1 MNKLA
6 GRIGVVGAGV
16 AGLAAAR
23 RLAARGDLEV
33 VVWDAADR
41 PGGVL
46 ATSRADGFTREHAAN
61 GFLAGG
67 DEGGAAL
74 AAELGVEV
82 VAPSSAARRRWIY
95 RDGRLVPVTPGA
107 LLGGELVSRRGLLRA
122 LGEPLRP
129 LRPGGPGAAGDESVA
144 AFFRRRLGGEV
155 VPALVAPLCTGVYAG
170 DPEELSM
177 AAAFPKLAELEAEG
191 GLLRAGVTRGVRRL
205 LAGGGERAGLVVPA
219 GGMQALIDALAAEL
233 GDRIELGAA
242 AVAVELERGGRAAGV
257 RLADGRLEP
266 CDAVVLAVPA
276 QVAARLVSDASG
288 ELSVLLGQIT
298 TAGVAVVHL
307 GYRAEDLGRME
318 PGFGFLVA
326 PGEELRVLGAVFESS
341 IVPGRAPAGHA
352 LIRCMLGG
360 VRDPAV
366 LDLTDEEL
374 VETAHRD
381 LRRALGLTGAPVHRH
396 VVRWPRAIA
405 QYTVGHQARVAR
417 ADALAEPLG
426 VVLAG
431 SSYHGVAVNACVADA
446 RRVVHRVAAHL
457 ALPLAALL
465 VASTGLGAG
474 GCSSG
479 ASSGPGPAEAPGDA
493 GGAAASG
500 GAAGDEAGQGGSPGS
515 LEITVEWLDPP
526 AAAVASPGRNP
537 CGAAARPA
545 LAVGP
550 LGGVAGAVVRVER
563 GGDAGATGPAAGA
576 TGPAAGAA
584 GAPDMPQVALRRC
597 EPEPRALRLDPG
609 ARVALTSADERRH
622 EITLARIDPAGAATP
637 LGTVPLVLVG
647 QRMELVMAEPGLYQ
661 LTPATEPRSATL
673 LAVGPADR
681 IAVTDEQG
689 RARFEDLP
697 PGRHRVVVWHP
708 PVAPGGPALER
719 RAEVEV
725 SASKPAGATVSL
737 APEK

>member
-1 MNKLA
+1 MTGRA

-33 VVWDAADR
+33 VVWEAADR

-61 GFLAGG
+61 GFLAGAE
-67 DEGGAAL
+67 EGGAAL

-82 VAPSSAARRRWIY
+82 VAPSSAARRRWIV
-95 RDGRLVPVTPGA
+95 RGGRLVPVTPGA
-107 LLGGELVSRRGLLRA
+107 LLGGELVSRRALVRA

-129 LRPGGPGAAGDESVA
+129 LRPGSSGDESVA
-144 AFFRRRLGGEV
+144 AFFRRRFGDEV

-170 DPEELSM
+170 DPEELSLP
-177 AAAFPKLAELEAEG
+177 AAFPKLAELEAEG
-191 GLLRAGVTRGVRRL
+191 GLVRAGVTRAVRRL
-205 LAGGGERAGLVVPA
+205 LAGGGERTGLMAPA

-233 GDRIELGAA
+233 GDRIELGTA
-242 AVAVELERGGRAAGV
+242 AVAVELEGGGRAAAV
-257 RLADGRLEP
+257 RLEDGRLEP

-276 QVAARLVSDASG
+276 QVAARLVSDACG

-307 GYRAEDLGRME
+307 GYRDEDLGRME

-326 PGEELRVLGAVFESS
+326 PGEELRVLGAVFESA

-366 LDLTDEEL
+366 LDLSDDEL

-381 LRRALGLTGAPVHRH
+381 LRRVLGLTGAPVHRH

-405 QYTVGHQARVAR
+405 QYTVGHQVRVAR

-457 ALPLAALL
+457 GLALAAFL
-465 VASTGLGAG
+465 VALAGAG
-474 GCSSG
+474 AAGCSSG
-479 ASSGPGPAEAPGDA
+479 ASSGPGPTEAPGDA

-500 GAAGDEAGQGGSPGS
+500 GASEEDAGQGGPGS

-537 CGAAARPA
+537 CGAAARAA

-550 LGGVAGAVVRVER
+550 LGGVAGAVVRLER
-563 GGDAGATGPAAGA
+563 PGVTGAGGAAA
-576 TGPAAGAA
+576 SAPKPAGAA
-584 GAPDMPQVALRRC
+584 DLPQISLRRC

-609 ARVALTSADERRH
+609 GRVALTTADERRH

-647 QRMELVMAEPGLYQ
+647 QRMELVVAEPGLYQ
-661 LTPATEPRSATL
+661 LTPATEPRSATI

-697 PGRHRVVVWHP
+697 PGKHRVVVWHP
-708 PVAPGGPALER
+708 PLEAGGAAIER
-719 RAEVEV
+719 RTEVEV